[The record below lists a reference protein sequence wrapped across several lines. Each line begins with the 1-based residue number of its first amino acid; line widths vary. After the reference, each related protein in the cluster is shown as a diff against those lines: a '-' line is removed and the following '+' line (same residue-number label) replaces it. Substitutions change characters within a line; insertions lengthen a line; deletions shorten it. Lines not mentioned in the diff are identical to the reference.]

1 MFGFRLF
8 SRHRLR
14 LLFLFV
20 GIVLVGAA
28 WLTFTAL
35 AETVTT
41 KVDRDLARHWRTS
54 YDLLVR
60 APDSVLPVEKEAG
73 RVRVN
78 YLADLRPAITWE
90 QYQAIRRIPGVEVAA
105 PISML
110 GYVALY
116 VHGVESAPGPGL
128 YRYKLHIQVD
138 NGVQQGTVYQAET
151 YQWFFPSAQEDLFV
165 QAGLWDRRWDALHS
179 PSNSAVTPAPRS
191 TPPSFSA
198 RPTTRTPVAFG
209 RQFRVP
215 MLLAA
220 IDPEAEAQL
229 VGLDKAV
236 TKGMYLTA
244 EMPSCRYAIPGHGET
259 LMLPVLVQQGLYTR
273 ITVQER
279 VDALRMPS
287 LPAPTLIQRFTKDPG
302 ALRALPV
309 EKNILDKTFPGAQD
323 YLAEWKKALGMA
335 DFRLIKQV
343 ARGNC
348 NPFPEGVPTPSSGG
362 ALAAFALP
370 ALPAGPLWPLPSAV
384 RYRVL
389 GKRALE
395 AIPWPD
401 EQVHMPAGFA
411 TDFPPQPPEPFFRQ
425 PPAEPLAHTILLPMG
440 FYDVGQLKVS
450 PDALTTVPLETY
462 APPTLPL
469 RTLNGKPV
477 AGKRV
482 LLPSLSPLGYLQSPP
497 VLLTNLRAACEFLL
511 PHQPCISA
519 IRVRVA
525 GTERFTPEAQERLE
539 AVAAEI
545 IRQTGLAVDVVTG
558 SSPTEVN
565 VRLPGEGKQPDVTVA
580 EPWVQKGVHLTIQRR
595 THWSDRLLGLT
606 LWLLATV
613 YIVSLLQDTVEAQ
626 STFLGVCK
634 AVGWRSR
641 TLFGQVVLWAFGLGL
656 VGGGAAALLA
666 WLAAYGG
673 GWQVPSWRLAVIP
686 WLSAAMTAIGALLP
700 AWKAARV
707 PPLRVLRPEVKPSPL
722 KVRGSAIMRL
732 LLRQVRRAWGGW
744 VVLAVTAFLLSA
756 GVGALRSNAG
766 YLALTFLG
774 RYVMVHIERYHRYL
788 LGGLLLIGGL
798 GTADWLWV
806 ALERERVWLGLLKGV
821 GWRDRA
827 LFGLWMGKAL
837 LIGLS
842 AGVVGGLLGVV
853 AAWALVGWDTRA
865 YLLGFTVGW
874 ALPTAAALVAA
885 YFPARR
891 AARIPP
897 AQVLRGE

>member
-1 MFGFRLF
+1 
-8 SRHRLR
+8 
-14 LLFLFV
+14 
-20 GIVLVGAA
+20 
-28 WLTFTAL
+28 
-35 AETVTT
+35 
-41 KVDRDLARHWRTS
+41 
-54 YDLLVR
+54 
-60 APDSVLPVEKEAG
+60 
-73 RVRVN
+73 
-78 YLADLRPAITWE
+78 
-90 QYQAIRRIPGVEVAA
+90 
-105 PISML
+105 
-110 GYVALY
+110 
-116 VHGVESAPGPGL
+116 
-128 YRYKLHIQVD
+128 
-138 NGVQQGTVYQAET
+138 
-151 YQWFFPSAQEDLFV
+151 
-165 QAGLWDRRWDALHS
+165 
-179 PSNSAVTPAPRS
+179 
-191 TPPSFSA
+191 
-198 RPTTRTPVAFG
+198 
-209 RQFRVP
+209 
-215 MLLAA
+215 
-220 IDPEAEAQL
+220 
-229 VGLDKAV
+229 
-236 TKGMYLTA
+236 
-244 EMPSCRYAIPGHGET
+244 
-259 LMLPVLVQQGLYTR
+259 
-273 ITVQER
+273 
-279 VDALRMPS
+279 
-287 LPAPTLIQRFTKDPG
+287 
-302 ALRALPV
+302 
-309 EKNILDKTFPGAQD
+309 
-323 YLAEWKKALGMA
+323 
-335 DFRLIKQV
+335 
-343 ARGNC
+343 
-348 NPFPEGVPTPSSGG
+348 
-362 ALAAFALP
+362 
-370 ALPAGPLWPLPSAV
+370 
-384 RYRVL
+384 
-389 GKRALE
+389 
-395 AIPWPD
+395 
-401 EQVHMPAGFA
+401 
-411 TDFPPQPPEPFFRQ
+411 
-425 PPAEPLAHTILLPMG
+425 
-440 FYDVGQLKVS
+440 
-450 PDALTTVPLETY
+450 
-462 APPTLPL
+462 
-469 RTLNGKPV
+469 
-477 AGKRV
+477 
-482 LLPSLSPLGYLQSPP
+482 
-497 VLLTNLRAACEFLL
+497 
-511 PHQPCISA
+511 
-519 IRVRVA
+519 
-525 GTERFTPEAQERLE
+525 
-539 AVAAEI
+539 
-545 IRQTGLAVDVVTG
+545 VVTG

-641 TLFGQVVLWAFGLGL
+641 TLFGEVVLWAFGLGL

-673 GWQVPSWRLAVIP
+673 GWQVPGWRLAVIP

-722 KVRGSAIMRL
+722 RVRGSAIMRL

-842 AGVVGGLLGVV
+842 AGVVGGLLGVLV
-853 AAWALVGWDTRA
+853 AWALVGWDTRA